1 MKAFTCLR
9 LLLALLACACGP
21 AQATFSCNV
30 TATSL
35 GVIYRQGFTARTDVV
50 GTVHL
55 NCTRDLASDPN
66 TLTYRIGVD
75 LGDNYQNP
83 NRRVRLGASGNYLAY
98 SLARGASVGGAATC
112 SDNSNWGLPVLTSDV
127 MAGTL
132 NFGAGAA
139 ATATWGFCVRVRGNQ
154 GRPAAGEYEDSPTV
168 IAQYPATLTG
178 ALAFTSFTYT
188 VGARNQCVLNT
199 FPADMVFN
207 YNSFQPAPQVV
218 TQTFRLAC
226 NTGLPWSVAI
236 SPPGGTLLG
245 LNYTL
250 TRSPAT
256 GVGNSNPQTV
266 VITGTIPAGQQGS
279 CGTGSCSD
287 SQTHTLTISY

>member
-1 MKAFTCLR
+1 MKALSWLR
-9 LLLALLACACGP
+9 LSLALLCWAAAP
-21 AQATFSCNV
+21 AHAAYSCNV

-35 GVIYRQGFTARTDVV
+35 GVIYREGFSLRTDVV

-55 NCTRDLASDPN
+55 TCTRDLATDAN

-75 LGDNYQNP
+75 YGDHYQSP
-83 NRRVRLGASGNYLAY
+83 NRRVRLGASNNYLTY

-112 SDNSNWGLPVLTSDV
+112 SDTSNWGLPILTLDV
-127 MAGTL
+127 MSGTL
-132 NFGAGAA
+132 NFGSGAA
-139 ATATWGFCVRVRGNQ
+139 ASATWGFCVRVRGNQ
-154 GRPAAGEYEDSPTV
+154 GRPAAGEYEDTPTV
-168 IAQYPATLTG
+168 IAQYPASLTG
-178 ALAFTSFTYT
+178 ALALTSFTYT

-199 FPADMVFN
+199 FPTDMVFN
-207 YNSFQPAPQVV
+207 YNSFQPTPQVV

-250 TRSPAT
+250 TRSPAS
-256 GVGNSNPQTV
+256 GVGNSNPQSV
-266 VITGTIPAGQQGS
+266 VITGTMPAGQQGT

-287 SQTHTLTISY
+287 SRPHTLTITY